1 MFQLYSHFEGVSM
14 GFPKFDPSSSLESW
28 VYVQAVKQTASAL
41 AKLSGVPFSG
51 WNLNFVAY
59 SHSCGRERFGVL
71 GIHIPLTGS
80 QGATKSFP
88 NISYH
93 MKSWFVTCY
102 DLKTFNLL
110 LGYLFS
116 DIFLASTSEVC
127 HRLDVIR
134 GSCGHQRCRGLQS
147 WGLQRRRGCM
157 RMPYLGMMEIGNGLR
172 WKMMNYRI
180 IPNAAVNFSR

>member
-1 MFQLYSHFEGVSM
+1 MIRLSINHLMFQLYSHFEGVSM

-51 WNLNFVAY
+51 WNLNCVAY

-88 NISYH
+88 TISYH
-93 MKSWFVTCY
+93 MKSWFVTCS
-102 DLKTFNLL
+102 DLNTFNLL

-116 DIFLASTSEVC
+116 DIFLA
-127 HRLDVIR
+127 
-134 GSCGHQRCRGLQS
+134 HQRGVPPARCHPWQLRPSKVQGTSVL
-147 WGLQRRRGCM
+147 RPATA
-157 RMPYLGMMEIGNGLR
+157 RMPYLGMMEMGTDCGGR
-172 WKMMNYRI
+172 WPMTDPWCCYI
-180 IPNAAVNFSR
+180 W